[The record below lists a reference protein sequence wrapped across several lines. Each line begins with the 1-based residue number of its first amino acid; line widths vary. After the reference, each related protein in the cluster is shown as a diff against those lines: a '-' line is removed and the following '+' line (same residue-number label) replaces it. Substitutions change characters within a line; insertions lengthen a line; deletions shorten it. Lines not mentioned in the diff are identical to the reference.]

1 MITLKIKYSTD
12 SENYKTIFEYQKQY
26 STLLRLFY
34 NRRKEGL
41 QETEIKHLQ
50 YNNLDLMKSWLRQS
64 CVKEASFLLK
74 RFKESTLIFGG
85 KFNFLQRCQ
94 GKISRENF
102 LQNRILPLNSIGGS
116 SFKGNL
122 LFQIQE
128 DLHSIIFQPTRKE
141 KIKLNLIGLGKRI
154 KFLKGLY
161 KFQQEKIAPISYK
174 LDQKFI
180 YISFDEELFQEK
192 IKTISNRICAID
204 MNPNY
209 IGFSIVDWKKDN
221 SFVLI
226 DKGILTLKSLND
238 YDFSLKGQHFSSESK
253 ERKYLCNKRNHEI
266 YECVKFLIERAKHFQ
281 CQTFAIEDL
290 NFKSQKAEGKQ
301 RNSSKFNRLVTN
313 LWCRGILVSNLRKRC
328 CLAGIHFQ
336 EVIPNYSSILGNL
349 AFRKLNLP
357 DMILAS
363 IEISRRANEFYQQY
377 ISKTK
382 EKAKVIVLP
391 FLSDNLKRMITQSLE
406 ELGCCSVWETWSQLF
421 ALIKNSKLIYRVPVS
436 NETVLRQN
444 HFRFQKILNFL
455 EENYP
460 SRIKILVDN
469 NL

>member
-34 NRRKEGL
+34 NRRKEGF

-50 YNNLDLMKSWLRQS
+50 YNNLDLMKSWFRQS

-74 RFKESTLIFGG
+74 RYQNSTLIFGG
-85 KFNFLQRCQ
+85 KFNFLQRCKN
-94 GKISRENF
+94 KISKDEF
-102 LQNRILPLNSIGGS
+102 LRNRILPLNSIGGA
-116 SFKGNL
+116 SFKGNC

-128 DLHSIIFQPTRKE
+128 DLHTVIFQPTRKD
-141 KIKLNLIGLGKRI
+141 KIKLNLLGLGKRI
-154 KFLKGLY
+154 KFIKGLY
-161 KFQQEKIAPISYK
+161 KFQQEKVTPISYK
-174 LDQKFI
+174 LDQNFI
-180 YISFDEELFQEK
+180 YISFDEKLFQEK
-192 IKTISNRICAID
+192 IKTIPNRICAID
-204 MNPNY
+204 MNPTY
-209 IGFSIVDWKKDN
+209 IGFSIIDWKKDN

-238 YDFSLKGQHFSSESK
+238 YDFSLKGQHYSPESK
-253 ERKYLCNKRNHEI
+253 ERKYICKKRNYEI
-266 YECVKFLIERAKHFQ
+266 YECSKFLVERAKHFQ

-290 NFKSQKAEGKQ
+290 SFKSQKSEKKSK
-301 RNSSKFNRLVTN
+301 RKSKFNRLVTN
-313 LWCRGILVSNLRKRC
+313 LWCRGALVLNLRKRC

-363 IEISRRANEFYQQY
+363 VEISRRANEFHQQY

-391 FLSDNLKRMITQSLE
+391 FLSDNLKRTITQSLE

-444 HFRFQKILNFL
+444 NFRFQKIFNFWK
-455 EENYP
+455 ENYP
-460 SRIKILVDN
+460 SKISFK